1 MTDEGGFD
9 LSALLEQ
16 AQAMQ
21 EQMASAQE
29 QQAQQIINGTAAGGK
44 VSIEMTGAGEFRGVK
59 ISPDVV
65 DPSDVEMLEDL
76 FLTALRDGAAQV
88 MEIQQSSMGEVG
100 LGDMDLGNLGDMLGG
115 S

>member
-21 EQMASAQE
+21 EQMATAQE
-29 QQAQQIINGTAAGGK
+29 EQAQQIIHGTAGGGK
-44 VSIEMTGAGEFRGVK
+44 VSIEMTGAGEFRSVS
-59 ISPDVV
+59 IQPEVV
-65 DPSDVEMLEDL
+65 DPSDIEMLEDL

-88 MEIQQSSMGEVG
+88 MEIQQSAM
-100 LGDMDLGNLGDMLGG
+100 GDMDLGGLGGMLGD